1 MCARPAR
8 YVESLCAVARASDRM
23 FFGSAVPSNARTTR
37 LVIVESP
44 SKAKTIAGYLGPD
57 YVVEASFGHVRDL
70 PRNAADVP
78 AKYKG
83 ETWARLGV
91 DVDNGFQALYVVS
104 SDRKQQI
111 AKLSKLAKEVD
122 EIFLATD
129 EDREGEAI
137 AWHLVETIRPKVPV
151 RRMVFHEITKPAIQA
166 AIANPRDIDRD
177 LVDAQEARRILDR
190 LYGYEVSPVLW
201 KKVMPRLSAGRV
213 QSVATRIVVER
224 ERQRM
229 AFRSAEYW
237 DINALLAVQDEVT
250 EGPRNFNATLIAL
263 GGDRIATGKDFEPT
277 TGRVRP
283 GAAVVHLDGDGARGL
298 AARLQDRPF
307 TVTRV
312 EEKPYRRRPY
322 PPFITST
329 LQQEAARKLRF
340 SASQTMR
347 IAQRLYENGFITYM
361 RTDSVNLSETALA
374 AARRQIADLYGASN
388 VPPQP
393 RRYKGKVK
401 NAQEAH
407 EAIRPAGDNFR
418 TPGEVANEL
427 SSDEFKL
434 YELIWRR
441 TIASQMTDAVGKS
454 VAVRIRAI
462 STAGEEADFAATGKT
477 ITDPGFLRAY
487 VESSDD
493 ENAEAEDT
501 EHRLPHLVKD
511 QPLTAEELAA
521 VGHHTSPPARY
532 TEASLVKAL
541 EELGIGR
548 PSTYESIMRT
558 IQDRG
563 YVTKRGQALIPSFL
577 AFAVVGLLEGH
588 YPRLVDYHFTA
599 AMEDQLDEIAG
610 GDHAALDF
618 LTSFYFGSQLAGDDT
633 IAKAGGL
640 KKLVTENL
648 SEIDARSVNSIPLF
662 TDDSGR
668 SVVVRVGRYG
678 PYLQR
683 FLPSQAESS
692 QAESSQAEPRRAESS
707 RAEPGRADL
716 SQAERGRAELS
727 QAEAGQDEP
736 KQDEESSDD
745 RVSIPEGIAP
755 DELTPEKVE
764 ELFLGGGGERSLG
777 EDPATGEPVVL
788 RSGRY
793 GPYVASGERRS
804 SLFRGQV
811 PDTVSLAEALKL
823 LTLPRTV
830 GVDETGA
837 EVVAANGRY
846 GPYVKRGAEFR
857 SLDSEEKLFTVSLDE
872 ALALLAAPK
881 TRQRRVAA
889 PPLREMGPDPVTEK
903 PMVIKDGRFGPY
915 VTDGEVNA
923 SLRRGQTPEELTVE
937 QASEMLAEK
946 RAKAPAPRKKATK
959 TAAKKA
965 TDVPAKKTAAPAKK
979 TAAPAKKTAAPA
991 KKTAAKTAA
1000 KKAAPATRATN
1011 ASPAAAKKAAP
1022 PKARAAAE

>member
-1 MCARPAR
+1 
-8 YVESLCAVARASDRM
+8 VK
-23 FFGSAVPSNARTTR
+23 FGSAVPSDTRTTR

-44 SKAKTIAGYLGPD
+44 SKARTIAGYLGPD
-57 YVVEASFGHVRDL
+57 YFVEASFGHVRDL

-83 ETWARLGV
+83 ESWARLGV
-91 DVDNGFQALYVVS
+91 DVDNGFHALYVVS
-104 SDRKQQI
+104 QDRKAQI
-111 AKLSKLAKEVD
+111 AKLVKLAKEVD

-137 AWHLVETIRPKVPV
+137 AWHLVETIKPKVPV
-151 RRMVFHEITKPAIQA
+151 KRMVFHEITKPAIQA
-166 AIANPRDIDRD
+166 AVANPRDIDRD

-237 DINALLAVQDEVT
+237 DINALLAVQGTVK
-250 EGPRNFNATLIAL
+250 EGPRTFNATLIAL
-263 GGDRIATGKDFEPT
+263 DGDRIATGKDFEPT
-277 TGRVRP
+277 TGKVRP

-298 AARLQDRPF
+298 AARLEDRPF

-322 PPFITST
+322 APFITST

-347 IAQRLYENGFITYM
+347 TAQRLYENGYITYM

-374 AARRQIADLYGASN
+374 AARRQIAELYGQAS

-393 RRYKGKVK
+393 RRYTGKVK

-418 TPGEVANEL
+418 TPGEVAAEL
-427 SSDEFKL
+427 STDEFKL

-441 TIASQMTDAVGKS
+441 TIASQMTDAVGNS
-454 VAVRIRAI
+454 VSVRIRAI
-462 STAGEEADFAATGKT
+462 STAGEEVDFGATGKT

-493 ENAEAEDT
+493 ENAEAEDA
-501 EHRLPHLVKD
+501 ERRLPTLVKD
-511 QPLTAEELAA
+511 QPLTPEELTAL
-521 VGHHTSPPARY
+521 GHHTSPPARY

-577 AFAVVGLLEGH
+577 AFAVIGLLEGH
-588 YPRLVDYHFTA
+588 YPRLVDYNFTA
-599 AMEDQLDEIAG
+599 AMENQLDEIAG

-640 KKLVTENL
+640 KKMVTENL

-662 TDDSGR
+662 DDEQGR
-668 SVVVRVGRYG
+668 QVVVRVGRYG

-683 FLPSQAESS
+683 QV
-692 QAESSQAEPRRAESS
+692 
-707 RAEPGRADL
+707 PGTT
-716 SQAERGRAELS
+716 
-727 QAEAGQDEP
+727 
-736 KQDEESSDD
+736 EESPDD
-745 RVSIPEGIAP
+745 RASIPEGIAP
-755 DELTPEKVE
+755 DELTPEKVD

-793 GPYVASGERRS
+793 GPYVSSGERKS
-804 SLFRGQV
+804 SLFRSQS
-811 PDTVSLAEALKL
+811 PDSVTLQDALKL
-823 LTLPRTV
+823 LTLPRTI
-830 GVDETGA
+830 GKDESGA
-837 EVVAANGRY
+837 EIVAANGRY
-846 GPYVKRGAEFR
+846 GPYVKRGDDFR
-857 SLDSEEKLFTVSLDE
+857 SLDSEDKLFTVTLDE
-872 ALALLAAPK
+872 ALSLLAAPK
-881 TRQRRVAA
+881 TRQRRAAA
-889 PPLREMGPDPVTEK
+889 PPLREMGPDPITER

-915 VTDGEVNA
+915 VTDGEFNA

-946 RAKAPAPRKKATK
+946 RAKGPAPRKKAAAKKAPAKKATDSADAPAK
-959 TAAKKA
+959 RATAAKKTTAAKKA
-965 TDVPAKKTAAPAKK
+965 VAKKATPAKKAPAKK
-979 TAAPAKKTAAPA
+979 ATV
-991 KKTAAKTAA
+991 
-1000 KKAAPATRATN
+1000 KKAAPAKAT
-1011 ASPAAAKKAAP
+1011 
-1022 PKARAAAE
+1022 AAAE